1 MAEKS
6 PSMKFIRKLLLAFAV
21 VYLLPA
27 LASAGLWYLKE
38 RPQSWH
44 DADWSSSGI
53 LTEAAHGPEAAIYVF
68 SATTGGMKGAVAS
81 HAWIVTKT
89 EGALAYDRYE
99 KVGWGRPIRKNA
111 YPADG
116 RWYSNEP
123 RIVVAVRG
131 EEAERLI
138 PRIEKAIG
146 AYPYSSPGAYRLWP
160 GPNSNTF
167 IAHVLRSVPEL
178 DAVLPPDAVGRD
190 YLPEG
195 KLFDVDADGLDLHA
209 TLYGLAGISA
219 GWRSGLE
226 LHFMGLVAGFD
237 IARPG
242 IKIPALGRFGI

>member
-1 MAEKS
+1 
-6 PSMKFIRKLLLAFAV
+6 MKFLRRLFLAFII

-27 LASAGLWYLKE
+27 LASAGLWYLKD
-38 RPQSWH
+38 RPQSWRE
-44 DADWSSSGI
+44 ADWSSAGI
-53 LTEAAHGPEAAIYVF
+53 LPEAATKPDAAIYVF

-81 HAWIVTKT
+81 HAWIVTKY
-89 EGALAYDRYE
+89 EGAPSYSRYE

-111 YPADG
+111 YPADA

-123 RIVVAVRG
+123 RLVVSVTG
-131 EEAERLI
+131 EQAERLI
-138 PRIEKAIG
+138 PKVDQAIA
-146 AYPYSSPGAYRLWP
+146 AYPYSAPGAYRIWP

-167 IAHVLRSVPEL
+167 VAHVLRSVPEL
-178 DAVLPPDAVGRD
+178 DAVLPPDAVGRN

-195 KLFDVDADGLDLHA
+195 RLFEVDADGLDVHA

-226 LHFMGLVAGFD
+226 LHFMGLVAGLD

-242 IKIPALGRFGI
+242 LKIPAVGRLGM

>member
-1 MAEKS
+1 
-6 PSMKFIRKLLLAFAV
+6 MKFLRKLFLVFAV

-27 LASAGLWYLKE
+27 LASAGLWYFKE

-53 LTEAAHGPEAAIYVF
+53 LADAAASPQAAIYVF

-81 HAWIVTKT
+81 HAWIVTKD
-89 EGALAYDRYE
+89 EGAPTYNRYE
-99 KVGWGRPIRKNA
+99 KVGWGKPIRKNA

-123 RIVVAVRG
+123 RIVAVVRG
-131 EEAERLI
+131 EEAKRLI
-138 PRIEKAIG
+138 PKIETAIED
-146 AYPYSSPGAYRLWP
+146 YPYSSPGAYRIWP

-167 IAHVLRSVPEL
+167 VAHVLRSVPEL
-178 DAVLPPDAVGRD
+178 DVVLPPDAVGRD

-195 KLFDVDADGLDLHA
+195 KLFHVDADGRDLHA

-237 IARPG
+237 VARPG